1 MQTAIA
7 DESVMVAALTDVNER
22 AVMLE
27 RLTFSTKSAMRD
39 LFSENKRTSQ
49 SVLNDVPLIVLQ
61 MRQILPNALDFL
73 LLRRTKWV

>member
-27 RLTFSTKSAMRD
+27 RLTFLTKSAMRD